1 MVADKR
7 WHRKESATIL
17 PVASVRQRCGSFATA
32 SQPFVGFAI
41 SMLKNSCASKTTRVL
56 CAAFALAAHCDTRI
70 SHETELRQRDP
81 PCTVAHQPRRGCARM
96 HEGQRSPPRRTQ
108 PVHAHLNHGRTPW
121 EIGHPDLP
129 RQRER
134 PRVASPG
141 GVLFPAFAKEAH
153 AAQEFGKT
161 SQRKISFALKHPG
174 AAMLRARGRGAV
186 ATGACAPRGDA
197 STRAARGWVCD
208 IQGAMRL
215 QGLPVGDSR
224 QYGTSIE
231 HVTAVRLAMPSGAR
245 GLAVA
250 YAEAWEKVFRED
262 GSSEVEQRQAVG
274 HRFES
279 GSSTTG

>member
-1 MVADKR
+1 MR
-7 WHRKESATIL
+7 SSLH
-17 PVASVRQRCGSFATA
+17 CG
-32 SQPFVGFAI
+32 PP
-41 SMLKNSCASKTTRVL
+41 
-56 CAAFALAAHCDTRI
+56 AA
-70 SHETELRQRDP
+70 
-81 PCTVAHQPRRGCARM
+81 ARM
-96 HEGQRSPPRRTQ
+96 RAHARSQAIACPANATGICTS
-108 PVHAHLNHGRTPW
+108 NHGRTPW

-134 PRVASPG
+134 PRVAKPG

-161 SQRKISFALKHPG
+161 SQWRILSALKHPG
-174 AAMLRARGRGAV
+174 AAMLRARGRGAA

-197 STRAARGWVCD
+197 STRAARGWVCNAL
-208 IQGAMRL
+208 GARRP

-231 HVTAVRLAMPSGAR
+231 HATAVRLAMPSGAR

-262 GSSEVEQRQAVG
+262 GSSCWIEQRHKVADR
-274 HRFES
+274 RFDS

>member
-1 MVADKR
+1 VRAPAR
-7 WHRKESATIL
+7 SHAIACPANATGI
-17 PVASVRQRCGSFATA
+17 
-32 SQPFVGFAI
+32 
-41 SMLKNSCASKTTRVL
+41 
-56 CAAFALAAHCDTRI
+56 
-70 SHETELRQRDP
+70 
-81 PCTVAHQPRRGCARM
+81 CTP
-96 HEGQRSPPRRTQ
+96 
-108 PVHAHLNHGRTPW
+108 NHGRTPW

-134 PRVASPG
+134 PRVAKPG

-161 SQRKISFALKHPG
+161 GQWKIGFQQAIFALKHPG
-174 AAMLRARGRGAV
+174 AAMLRARGRGAA

-197 STRAARGWVCD
+197 STRAARGWVCNAL
-208 IQGAMRL
+208 GARRP

-231 HVTAVRLAMPSGAR
+231 HATAVRLAMPSGAR

-262 GSSEVEQRQAVG
+262 GSSEAEQRRKPSAT
-274 HRFES
+274 
-279 GSSTTG
+279 GSNPVRPPLDSSDG